1 MMTQYILAIPKR
13 FCLLFLLTTSLS
25 FASTTTG
32 EVVEAK
38 TTHEGLSLQITPK
51 LKTFCQKLET
61 SFKKYKWENSDCEN
75 FSWYHIRNSV
85 QGDPLVWTIFGDV
98 GDDSQKEIL
107 NKKDIT
113 MVMCGVHGDE
123 ITPIKFCFDLM
134 FYLRDSLKDEG
145 FRKSFE
151 NKVVLI
157 APLVNPDSYF
167 KPRPT
172 RTNARGVDV
181 NRNFPTNDWFKD
193 AQKMW
198 ISKYRR
204 DKRRNP
210 GKIPS
215 SEPETV
221 FQLNLIKRYSPDKI
235 ISVHSPLSLI
245 DYDGPSLGMGE
256 PGANGIPTRAEEL
269 LIQMS
274 KDAADY
280 RIQNYPF
287 FPGSLGNWA
296 GQERN
301 IPTYTLE
308 LPTSNPAKSRDYWT
322 LFKAAM
328 HKAVFHDVK
337 TLVDGHTT
345 QNARVE
351 VEKAKLDGLTGES
364 DPTTLQMP

>member
-1 MMTQYILAIPKR
+1 MINFNFARILS
-13 FCLLFLLTTSLS
+13 FCLVLLCVFLNHRVI
-25 FASTTTG
+25 AS
-32 EVVEAK
+32 EASAK
-38 TTHEGLSLQITPK
+38 SIPEGLHQSLTPK
-51 LKTFCQKLET
+51 LSSFCSKLDF
-61 SFKKYKWENSDCEN
+61 SFKKYKWEKSECES
-75 FSWYHIRNSV
+75 FPWYHIRNSV

-98 GDDSQKEIL
+98 GADAEKIEL
-107 NKKDIT
+107 NSKDLT

-123 ITPIKFCFDLM
+123 VTPIKFCFDLM
-134 FYLRDSLKDEG
+134 YYLRDSLKDEN
-145 FRKSFE
+145 FKKSFE
-151 NKVVLI
+151 NKVVLV
-157 APLVNPDSYF
+157 APLVNPDSFF
-167 KPRPT
+167 KKHPT

-181 NRNFPTNDWFKD
+181 NRNFPTDDWFKD

-198 ISKYRR
+198 ISKYRK

-210 GKIPS
+210 GKLPS

-245 DYDGPSLGMGE
+245 DYDGPSL
-256 PGANGIPTRAEEL
+256 PLSDSQVPTKAYEL

-274 KDAADY
+274 RDAADY

-308 LPTSNPAKSRDYWT
+308 LPTSNPAKSRDYWL
-322 LFKAAM
+322 LFKEAM
-328 HKAVFHDVK
+328 HKAVFHDVR
-337 TLVDGHTT
+337 TFVDGHTSHAPKT
-345 QNARVE
+345 E
-351 VEKAKLDGLTGES
+351 TIEGLMAPSAPEAS
-364 DPTTLQMP
+364 QIP

>member
-1 MMTQYILAIPKR
+1 MISQNITKVQL
-13 FCLLFLLTTSLS
+13 FCLAFVIFFIPNSVLAQSLETEK
-25 FASTTTG
+25 STPP
-32 EVVEAK
+32 
-38 TTHEGLSLQITPK
+38 EGLHLALTPK
-51 LKTFCQKLET
+51 LNHFCTKLGS
-61 SFKKYKWENSDCEN
+61 SFKKYKWGESECEN
-75 FSWYHIRNSV
+75 FSWYHVRNSV
-85 QGDPLVWTIFGDV
+85 LGDPLIWTVFGDI
-98 GDDSQKEIL
+98 GDDHDKTAL
-107 NKKDIT
+107 NRKDVT

-134 FYLRDSLKDEG
+134 YYLRDSLKDEN
-145 FRKSFE
+145 FKKSFE
-151 NKVVLI
+151 NKVVVI

-167 KPRPT
+167 KMRPT

-181 NRNFPTNDWFKD
+181 NRNFPTNDWYKE
-193 AQKMW
+193 AQKVW

-210 GKIPS
+210 GKIPG

-245 DYDGPSLGMGE
+245 DYDGPSL
-256 PGANGIPTRAEEL
+256 PLGASEGLTKAEEL

-274 KDAADY
+274 KNAADY

-296 GQERN
+296 GQERS

-308 LPTSNPAKSRDYWT
+308 LPTSDPRKSREYWA
-322 LFKAAM
+322 LFKEAM
-328 HKAVFHDVK
+328 HKAVFHDVRSF
-337 TLVDGHTT
+337 VDGHMGA
-345 QNARVE
+345 NPKIE
-351 VEKAKLDGLTGES
+351 LEKAKVEGITPVRETQSG
-364 DPTTLQMP
+364 QMP